1 MNARMTHGLEDKNEA
16 LINIAS
22 TEVSYKETI
31 ASQTS
36 IIERL
41 TETISTFTAQI
52 SGTNRAT

>member
-1 MNARMTHGLEDKNEA
+1 MMTHGLEDTNEA

-41 TETISTFTAQI
+41 TETISTFTAQM